1 MKTKYSYFLF
11 CDLAS
16 NCLKQIIFLEMN
28 PVLLVLIVR
37 QKSDY
42 FVSKNVFIIFIFF
55 LNVHKYCLPITWLTL
70 FRGYRL
76 LLVTVTALL
85 RYKFVYLQGN
95 L

>member
-1 MKTKYSYFLF
+1 
-11 CDLAS
+11 
-16 NCLKQIIFLEMN
+16 MN

-42 FVSKNVFIIFIFF
+42 FVSTTVFIIFIFF
-55 LNVHKYCLPITWLTL
+55 SMFISIVYLSPGSLTL

-85 RYKFVYLQGN
+85 RYKFVYQQGN